1 MAMTPATTSLI
12 SRFVFWPYCAGVGYS
27 AIGVFAARAEIAKA
41 RGADKIVAL
50 GGLCYAIPL
59 AIFGAEHL
67 ARSRVVMNLVPVWM
81 PWRLFWTYFV
91 GVALF
96 AAALSILLKRHVR
109 LSATLLGIMFVL
121 FVLMMDIPGVVAG
134 PGKSI
139 FLGLGAEGTFLRRRR
154 LCACGKP
161 DSRRQELACYF
172 GALFYWGSRHFLWSG
187 KSAASRVRARSSS
200 ARDHPG
206 LGSGP
211 RFLGIFAG
219 AVLLVAGACL
229 LANKK
234 TREAATYLGVVIL
247 LLVLFVYLPLMI
259 AKPLEIGGLNYVGDT
274 LLYAG
279 TVLVLAA
286 ATGKGSDSAK
296 A

>member
-1 MAMTPATTSLI
+1 MAMTPAATSLI

-27 AIGVFAARAEIAKA
+27 AIGAFAARAEIAKA
-41 RGADKIVAL
+41 RGAEKIVAL

-67 ARSRVVMNLVPVWM
+67 SRPRVLMMLVPVWM
-81 PWRLFWTYFV
+81 PWRLFWAYFV

-109 LSATLLGIMFVL
+109 LSATLLGIMFFL

-134 PGKSI
+134 PGNRFSWALALRELS
-139 FLGLGAEGTFLRRRR
+139 FSGGAFALAGSRMENGKRR
-154 LCACGKP
+154 LVTVARFFIGIP
-161 DSRRQELACYF
+161 
-172 GALFYWGSRHFLWSG
+172 ALFYGVQNLL
-187 KSAASRVRARSSS
+187 
-200 ARDHPG
+200 HPG
-206 LGSGP
+206 FAPGVPLSKVTPAWVPGHILWGY
-211 RFLGIFAG
+211 FAG

-229 LANKK
+229 VANKK
-234 TREAATYLGVVIL
+234 AHEAATYLGAAIL
-247 LLVLFVYLPLMI
+247 LLVLFVYLPVMI
-259 AKPLEIGGLNYVGDT
+259 ASPLEIVGLNYVADT

-286 ATGKGSDSAK
+286 AVKGSDSAPV
-296 A
+296 